1 MPTPLPAQD
10 YTALARKYVRLAED
24 PENSLYRE
32 QFLDLARGWMEFAME
47 EATKL
52 PGRGWLRLSDVGAV
66 VGAGPLRA
74 LTFAK
79 P

>member
-1 MPTPLPAQD
+1 MGRATSMPTPLPAQD

-52 PGRGWLRLSDVGAV
+52 PGPRLA
-66 VGAGPLRA
+66 
-74 LTFAK
+74 
-79 P
+79 

>member
-32 QFLDLARGWMEFAME
+32 QFLDLARVWMEFAME
-47 EATKL
+47 EAAKL
-52 PGRGWLRLSDVGAV
+52 PGGWLRLSDVGASRGRPV
-66 VGAGPLRA
+66 RCGHSHSLS
-74 LTFAK
+74 
-79 P
+79 

>member
-24 PENSLYRE
+24 PRILCIASNFSTWLEG
-32 QFLDLARGWMEFAME
+32 GWSSQWKRQLSCRA
-47 EATKL
+47 
-52 PGRGWLRLSDVGAV
+52 RGWLRLSDVGAV

-74 LTFAK
+74 C

>member
-1 MPTPLPAQD
+1 MGATSMPTPLPAQD

-47 EATKL
+47 EA
-52 PGRGWLRLSDVGAV
+52 GLRVPVSC
-66 VGAGPLRA
+66 
-74 LTFAK
+74 
-79 P
+79 

>member
-52 PGRGWLRLSDVGAV
+52 QGSSLA
-66 VGAGPLRA
+66 
-74 LTFAK
+74 
-79 P
+79 

>member
-10 YTALARKYVRLAED
+10 YTALARKYVRILCIASNFSTWLEG
-24 PENSLYRE
+24 
-32 QFLDLARGWMEFAME
+32 GWSSQWKRQLRCRA
-47 EATKL
+47 
-52 PGRGWLRLSDVGAV
+52 RGWLRLSDVGAV